1 MTMSVSGETRSPNM
15 STSSP
20 VLEMTVTLAGS
31 STWTRPWRNREA
43 PTPPA
48 KTVIMGVRVRHFG
61 FWILDWR
68 DTPLSRERDGDRGF
82 SCLYRDRRRSEP
94 RARAR
99 LSARRHAIDP
109 ELEYFRR
116 ATRNGGDAEAIG
128 GGNWRQRCSDI
139 YQAVVAAIE
148 RRDAVQVE
156 RDLLG
161 AGKGH
166 GELAAAS
173 GDQLDWNERN
183 RGCWRRPAWEWRRR
197 WRRWTT
203 TPGTEDDR
211 PQDGATDCERRHP
224 TDDRERGGPSHG

>member
-48 KTVIMGVRVRHFG
+48 KTVIMALRVSHFG

-116 ATRNGGDAEAIG
+116 ATGGGVNTEAISAAGGD
-128 GGNWRQRCSDI
+128 
-139 YQAVVAAIE
+139 
-148 RRDAVQVE
+148 QVE
-156 RDLLG
+156 DFAFAL
-161 AGKGH
+161 
-166 GELAAAS
+166 
-173 GDQLDWNERN
+173 
-183 RGCWRRPAWEWRRR
+183 
-197 WRRWTT
+197 
-203 TPGTEDDR
+203 
-211 PQDGATDCERRHP
+211 
-224 TDDRERGGPSHG
+224 